1 MKIVFDSEAQKN
13 EFILSGCPSK
23 LFLKDLPGCCLM
35 SSVKFEICK
44 KCWEAAARME
54 VKEK

>member
-1 MKIVFDSEAQKN
+1 MKIIFDSEAQKT

-23 LFLKDLPGCCLM
+23 LFLKDSTQCVLLANVPYAT
-35 SSVKFEICK
+35 CK
-44 KCWEAAARME
+44 KCWEAAAKME